1 MSGIDHSSDQLDL
14 EWDTLKNE
22 DAREAIMRHSGVIL
36 SEDDPIMALVPLLNA
51 FSDTLKAN
59 LSKAMDLFGER
70 SKSGV
75 REVVATVDDQL
86 NEAVRSVSEINNA
99 VTQENIATHLQAV
112 AHFTEQLTLVKR
124 SMQRMTRW
132 NGFFSSINILAVIAI
147 FVILKQ

>member
-1 MSGIDHSSDQLDL
+1 MSGIDHSPDQLDL
-14 EWDTLKNE
+14 EWDALKKE

-75 REVVATVDDQL
+75 REVVATVDDRL
-86 NEAVRSVSEINNA
+86 NEAVTSVSEINNA

-112 AHFTEQLTLVKR
+112 AHFTEQTTLVKR

-132 NGFFSSINILAVIAI
+132 NGFFASINILAVIAI

>member
-1 MSGIDHSSDQLDL
+1 MESAA
-14 EWDTLKNE
+14 E
-22 DAREAIMRHSGVIL
+22 
-36 SEDDPIMALVPLLNA
+36 
-51 FSDTLKAN
+51 
-59 LSKAMDLFGER
+59 
-70 SKSGV
+70 SGV
-75 REVVATVDDQL
+75 REVVATVDDKL

>member
-1 MSGIDHSSDQLDL
+1 MSGIDHSPNQLDL
-14 EWDTLKNE
+14 EWDALRKDE
-22 DAREAIMRHSGVIL
+22 AREVIMRQSGIVL
-36 SEDDPIMALVPLLNA
+36 SEDDPIMALVPLLNV
-51 FSDTLKAN
+51 FSDKLKAN

-75 REVVATVDDQL
+75 REVVSSVDEKL
-86 NEAVRSVSEINNA
+86 NEAVNSVSEINNA

-112 AHFTEQLTLVKR
+112 AHFTEQTTLVKR

-132 NGFFSSINILAVIAI
+132 NGFFASINILAVIAI